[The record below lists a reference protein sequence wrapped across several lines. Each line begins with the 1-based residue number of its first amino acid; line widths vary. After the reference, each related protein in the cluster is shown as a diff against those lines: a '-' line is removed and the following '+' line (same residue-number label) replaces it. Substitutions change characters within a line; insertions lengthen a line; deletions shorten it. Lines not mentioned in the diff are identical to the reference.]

1 MEIYLRRRLNKKV
14 WSTTLSLTVEGLR
27 KFEKVSFRKLT
38 AIQYTC
44 PRKPIHPTCPSTVTI
59 NLSLLPQLS
68 AINSAT
74 IPYAPIPAITHRGAV
89 AIRNLPSNKKERK
102 RERKERNVGRIIPW
116 TKLGA
121 RFRGIVRGMD
131 PLEGESWSSVVD
143 WGKKGEPAGRG
154 GGGGRYREAEI
165 AMLQRC
171 PCASRPKVN
180 SANVRATTEY
190 RCSVPFAASF
200 PWVMVNY
207 GCLISAGL
215 GPRLP
220 SPGCRGQG

>member
-1 MEIYLRRRLNKKV
+1 M
-14 WSTTLSLTVEGLR
+14 
-27 KFEKVSFRKLT
+27 
-38 AIQYTC
+38 
-44 PRKPIHPTCPSTVTI
+44 
-59 NLSLLPQLS
+59 
-68 AINSAT
+68 
-74 IPYAPIPAITHRGAV
+74 
-89 AIRNLPSNKKERK
+89 K
-102 RERKERNVGRIIPW
+102 REEERRPYNSVHETRG
-116 TKLGA
+116 GA

-143 WGKKGEPAGRG
+143 SGEKKGGRPDG
-154 GGGGRYREAEI
+154 AEGEGRYREAEI

>member
-1 MEIYLRRRLNKKV
+1 MSLSVFVGKEKFLKSNRSPSTASSLSGINYRASNRASMEIYLRRRLNKKV

-131 PLEGESWSSVVD
+131 PLEGES
-143 WGKKGEPAGRG
+143 
-154 GGGGRYREAEI
+154 
-165 AMLQRC
+165 
-171 PCASRPKVN
+171 
-180 SANVRATTEY
+180 
-190 RCSVPFAASF
+190 
-200 PWVMVNY
+200 
-207 GCLISAGL
+207 
-215 GPRLP
+215 
-220 SPGCRGQG
+220 